1 LRRTVDRLREIGPT
15 ILADAGDF
23 AAAADLD
30 IDVGVVGNHEF
41 EWGIEHLRSH
51 APETGYPL
59 LCANSPKS
67 RLPRRLSSRRTLALL
82 VSSP

>member
-1 LRRTVDRLREIGPT
+1 MDRLREIGPT

-59 LCANSPKS
+59 LCANSPES
-67 RLPRRLSSRRTLALL
+67 RLPDGCRRDGRWRCWFRRHDL
-82 VSSP
+82 P